1 MSPTLPEQNYK
12 VLSYSATALTDHIE
26 EIRKIIRDTEDRI
39 SDVSSASQDTCES
52 PPPPYRSEEEEIS
65 DILAIFCNPEL
76 QPHEVDELLDP
87 NPSTASSEDSTTP
100 PSQNNTVRMTAE
112 STAHPFTAREKQ
124 DWDSLIPSSAP
135 TQDDGSKG
143 SEESADEFHS
153 VEENEPKKQKNKKS
167 KFREAI

>member
-39 SDVSSASQDTCES
+39 SDVSSAVADSKVARETLTPLPWNQVADTVQFS
-52 PPPPYRSEEEEIS
+52 PRI
-65 DILAIFCNPEL
+65 
-76 QPHEVDELLDP
+76 HP